1 MPTAAPISAAALKLQ
16 QQQQQKKKK
25 GVLSF
30 LLVNI
35 PLLRS
40 QPHHIAILR
49 TVSIIN
55 LEFMHFECY
64 QGAQVALVF
73 TEIH

>member
-16 QQQQQKKKK
+16 QQQQQKKKE
-25 GVLSF
+25 VLSF